1 MNNETLQSEAPIM
14 QVEDLAVTFY
24 SPNGTFRAVR
34 DASLEITRGEVLG
47 LVGESGCGK
56 STVAFAMMGYL
67 PGTAEVEGAVRFEG
81 VDITSLSSAE
91 LMELRGNRIAMVY
104 QDPVTSLN
112 PSMRVGPQVEEALL
126 QHLDID
132 SETARAR
139 SVELFDSVGLA
150 DPDRI
155 GRRYPHQLSG
165 GQQQRVVIA
174 MALACDPHLLIMDE
188 PTTGLDVTT
197 EATIL
202 DLIVE
207 LKDRVNA
214 GILFVSHN
222 LGVIARVA
230 DRVAVMYAGEIVE
243 QAPVREL
250 FKNPSHPYTAGLLSC
265 VPQPP
270 EDDGVERQLSS
281 IPGTVFDAQNEQAEE
296 CLFAPRCP
304 LAQERCTTQSP
315 PLVDTRGNHPHLN
328 PLPSRERGQ
337 AEPHSTSSGGHL
349 SRCFFHRD
357 VTADIWGDAL
367 ERVEKPP
374 EQIESPVLNVSGLR
388 KFYGGGRRKYILFG
402 PPVAPPVRA
411 LMDMD
416 MRIGSGRT
424 TGIVGESGSGK
435 STAARAIVGLEPKDR
450 GNLQLHGQDLE
461 GDVHDRTEDQRS
473 SMRMV
478 FQNPTASLNPKLP
491 VGHTIV
497 RALRKF
503 AGLNKRE
510 SNERAEE
517 LMEAVGLDPS
527 FLERQPT
534 ELSGGQ
540 QQRVALASAFA
551 ANPDLVVADEAVS
564 ALDVSVQ
571 AQVLNLLEDHQRET
585 GNSYVFITHDL
596 GVVRYISDDILVL
609 YAGHVA
615 EYGPSKAVLSAP
627 SHPYTEALLSA
638 APVPDPDAEPTHIRL
653 EGSVPTL
660 RGAFTGCFFAGRC
673 PRKIGDICDT
683 TPPPQQSG
691 PNGDNHFI
699 NCHIPISELESL
711 QMEDSG
717 KAEAAD

>member
-1 MNNETLQSEAPIM
+1 MNHADNPDAPLI
-14 QVEDLAVTFY
+14 QIEDLAVTFLTPRG
-24 SPNGTFRAVR
+24 SFRAVR
-34 DASLEITRGEVLG
+34 SASLEIARGEVLG

-56 STVAFAMMGYL
+56 STVAFAMMNYL
-67 PGTAEVEGAVRFEG
+67 PGTAQVEGAIRFEG
-81 VDITSLSSAE
+81 MDIAEFSDAE
-91 LMELRGNRIAMVY
+91 LRELRGNRIAMVY
-104 QDPVTSLN
+104 QDPITSLN
-112 PSMRVGPQVEEALL
+112 PSMRVGPQIEEAISE
-126 QHLDID
+126 HLDLD
-132 SETARAR
+132 SDAVQRRA
-139 SVELFDSVGLA
+139 VELFESVGLA
-150 DPDRI
+150 DPERI

-243 QAPVREL
+243 EAPVREL
-250 FKNPSHPYTAGLLSC
+250 FKNPRHPYTVGLLSC

-270 EDDGVERQLSS
+270 GDDGIERQLRS
-281 IPGTVFDAQNEQAEE
+281 IPGSVFDAQSEQADS

-304 LAQERCTTQSP
+304 LASDGCVQSSP
-315 PLVDTRGNHPHLN
+315 PLEIVSDAHFAKCFHHSNVTDDLWGEL
-328 PLPSRERGQ
+328 RERLTKPDSDG
-337 AEPHSTSSGGHL
+337 
-349 SRCFFHRD
+349 
-357 VTADIWGDAL
+357 AL
-367 ERVEKPP
+367 
-374 EQIESPVLNVSGLR
+374 PVLNAEDLR
-388 KFYGGGRRKYILFG
+388 KFYGGGRKKYILFG
-402 PPVAPPVRA
+402 PPVRQPVRA
-411 LMDMD
+411 LVDVD
-416 MRIGSGRT
+416 MRVDGGRT
-424 TGIVGESGSGK
+424 LGIVGESGSGK
-435 STAARAIVGLEPKDR
+435 STAARAIVGLESRD
-450 GNLQLHGQDLE
+450 GGELQLRGQTLE
-461 GDVHDRTEDQRS
+461 GDVEDRTEEQRS

-491 VGHTIV
+491 IKHAIT

-503 AGLNKRE
+503 AGVSSAE
-510 SNERAEE
+510 SQERAEQ
-517 LMEAVGLDPS
+517 LMNAVGLDPMYLDRRPS
-527 FLERQPT
+527 

-551 ANPDLVVADEAVS
+551 ANPELVVADEAVS

-571 AQVLNLLEDHQRET
+571 AQVLNLLERHQRES

-596 GVVRYISDDILVL
+596 GVVRYVSDDILVL

-615 EYGPSKAVLSAP
+615 EYGPSEAVLSAP

-660 RGAFTGCFFAGRC
+660 RSAFKGCFFAGRC
-673 PRKIGDICDT
+673 PRKIGDICDDE
-683 TPPPQQSG
+683 PPPEQQG
-691 PNGDNHFI
+691 AGGDSHLI
-699 NCHIPISELESL
+699 NCHIPVDELERL
-711 QMEDSG
+711 QR
-717 KAEAAD
+717 AETVVS

>member
-1 MNNETLQSEAPIM
+1 MDDGQNGDAPLVQI
-14 QVEDLAVTFY
+14 ENLAVTFHTPRG
-24 SPNGTFRAVR
+24 SFRAVR
-34 DASLEITRGEVLG
+34 SASLEIARGEVLG

-56 STVAFAMMGYL
+56 STVAFAMMNYL
-67 PGTAEVEGAVRFEG
+67 PGTAMVEGAVRFEG
-81 VDITSLSSAE
+81 MNISEFSDAE
-91 LMELRGNRIAMVY
+91 LRELRGNRVAMVY
-104 QDPVTSLN
+104 QDPLTSLN
-112 PSMRVGPQVEEALL
+112 PSMRVGQQIEEVLK
-126 QHLDID
+126 QHLDLD
-132 SETARAR
+132 GEAAGRR
-139 SVELFDSVGLA
+139 SVELFTSVGLA
-150 DPDRI
+150 DPERI
-155 GRRYPHQLSG
+155 GSRYPHELSG

-243 QAPVREL
+243 EAPVREL
-250 FKNPSHPYTAGLLSC
+250 FKNPRHPYTIGLLSC

-270 EDDGVERQLSS
+270 GDDGIERQLRS
-281 IPGTVFDAQNEQAEE
+281 IPGSVFDAQTEQTDS

-304 LAQERCTTQSP
+304 MATDTCLEGSP
-315 PLVDTRGNHPHLN
+315 PVARVSH
-328 PLPSRERGQ
+328 
-337 AEPHSTSSGGHL
+337 GHVA
-349 SRCFFHRD
+349 RCFHHADVAEDLWGELRD
-357 VTADIWGDAL
+357 REV
-367 ERVEKPP
+367 KPEP
-374 EQIESPVLNVSGLR
+374 DSPLPVLNAQDLR

-402 PPVAPPVRA
+402 PPVAQPVRA
-411 LMDMD
+411 LVDVD
-416 MRIGSGRT
+416 MRVESGRT
-424 TGIVGESGSGK
+424 LGIVGESGSGK
-435 STAARAIVGLEPKDR
+435 STAARSIVGLEARDSGVLELR
-450 GNLQLHGQDLE
+450 GESLE
-461 GDVHDRTEDQRS
+461 GDVEQRTEDQRS

-491 VGHTIV
+491 IKHAII

-503 AGLNKRE
+503 AGVSASE
-510 SNERAEE
+510 SQERAEQ
-517 LMEAVGLDPS
+517 LMNAVGLDPLYLDRRPS
-527 FLERQPT
+527 

-571 AQVLNLLEDHQRET
+571 AQVLNLLEQHQRET

-596 GVVRYISDDILVL
+596 GVVRYVSDDILVL

-615 EYGPSKAVLSAP
+615 EYGPSEAVLSAP

-660 RGAFTGCFFAGRC
+660 RSAFKGCFFAGRC
-673 PRKIGDICDT
+673 PRKVGDICDNE
-683 TPPPQQSG
+683 PPAEQRG
-691 PNGDNHFI
+691 PGGDSHTI
-699 NCHIPISELESL
+699 NCHIPVEELRVL
-711 QMEDSG
+711 QSAVG
-717 KAEAAD
+717 TSVAD

>member
-1 MNNETLQSEAPIM
+1 MAQALHPDAPLM

-34 DASLEITRGEVLG
+34 DASLEISRGEVLG

-67 PGTAEVEGAVRFEG
+67 PGTAQVDGAVRFEG
-81 VDITSLSSAE
+81 VDITSLSSGE
-91 LMELRGNRIAMVY
+91 IMELRGNRIAMVY

-112 PSMRVGPQVEEALL
+112 PSMRVGPQVEEVLL

-132 SETARAR
+132 SGAARAR
-139 SVELFDSVGLA
+139 SVELFESVGLA

-155 GRRYPHQLSG
+155 GRRYPHELSG

-174 MALACDPHLLIMDE
+174 MALACDPDLLIMDE

-243 QAPVREL
+243 QAPVREI

-281 IPGTVFDAQNEQAEE
+281 IPGTVFDAQAEQSEE

-304 LAQERCTTQSP
+304 LAQESCTSQSP
-315 PLVDTRGNHPHLN
+315 PLVDTVGAGLKPA
-328 PLPSRERGQ
+328 P
-337 AEPHSTSSGGHL
+337 THL
-349 SRCFFHRD
+349 SRCFYHED
-357 VTADIWGDAL
+357 VRPDIWGEAL
-367 ERVEKPP
+367 ARVEKPQ
-374 EQIESPVLNVSGLR
+374 EQDDRPVLNVNGLR

-402 PPVAPPVRA
+402 PPVARPVRA
-411 LMDMD
+411 LVDVNMKV
-416 MRIGSGRT
+416 GSGRT
-424 TGIVGESGSGK
+424 IGIVGESGSGK

-450 GNLQLHGQDLE
+450 GALELHGNELE
-461 GDVHDRTEDQRS
+461 SDVHDRTEDQRAA
-473 SMRMV
+473 MRMV

-503 AGLNKRE
+503 AGLNRQE
-510 SNERAEE
+510 SAERAEE

-527 FLERQPT
+527 FLDRQPT

-571 AQVLNLLEDHQRET
+571 AQVLNLLEEHQRDT

-615 EYGPSKAVLSAP
+615 EYGPSKAVLSVP

-638 APVPDPDAEPTHIRL
+638 APVPDPDSEPTHIRL

-673 PRKIGDICDT
+673 PRKIGEICDT
-683 TPPPQQSG
+683 TPPPRQSG
-691 PNGDNHFI
+691 PNGGNHYI

-711 QMEDSG
+711 QIADSG
-717 KAEAAD
+717 KPSLAR

>member
-1 MNNETLQSEAPIM
+1 MPQTLNSDIPLM
-14 QVEDLAVTFY
+14 QIEDLAVTFHT
-24 SPNGTFRAVR
+24 SSGVFRAVR
-34 DASLEITRGEVLG
+34 NASLQIARGEVLG

-67 PGTAEVEGAVRFEG
+67 PGTAQVGGSIRFEG
-81 VDITSLSSAE
+81 VDITGLSSAD
-91 LMELRGNRIAMVY
+91 LMEMRGNRIAMVY
-104 QDPVTSLN
+104 QDPGTSLN
-112 PSMRVGPQVEEALL
+112 PSMRVGPQVEEVLRH
-126 QHLDID
+126 HLDLD
-132 SETARAR
+132 PEAARNR
-139 SVELFDSVGLA
+139 TVELFESVGLA
-150 DPDRI
+150 DPRNL

-165 GQQQRVVIA
+165 GMQQRVVIA
-174 MALACDPHLLIMDE
+174 MALACDPDLLIMDE

-230 DRVAVMYAGEIVE
+230 DRVAVMYAGEVVE
-243 QAPVREL
+243 QAPVGEIFRQ
-250 FKNPSHPYTAGLLSC
+250 PSHPYTAGLLSC

-270 EDDGVERQLSS
+270 GDDGVEHELSS
-281 IPGTVFDAQNEQAEE
+281 IPGTVFDAQAEHADQ
-296 CLFAPRCP
+296 CLFASRCP
-304 LAQERCTTQSP
+304 LVQDSCLSQSP
-315 PLVDTRGNHPHLN
+315 PLVAAR
-328 PLPSRERGQ
+328 PL
-337 AEPHSTSSGGHL
+337 HL
-349 SRCFFHRD
+349 SKCLYHHD
-357 VTADIWGDAL
+357 VRPDIWGEPQA
-367 ERVEKPP
+367 RAEKPR
-374 EQIESPVLNVSGLR
+374 EEEAVPVLNAERLR
-388 KFYGGGRRKYILFG
+388 KFYGGGRKKYIFFG
-402 PPVAPPVRA
+402 PPVTRPVRA
-411 LMDMD
+411 LVDVD
-416 MRIGSGRT
+416 IQVSPGRT
-424 TGIVGESGSGK
+424 IGIVGESGSGK

-450 GNLQLHGQDLE
+450 GSLKLHGESLE
-461 GDVHDRTEDQRS
+461 GAVHDRSEEQRS
-473 SMRMV
+473 AMRMV

-491 VGHTIV
+491 IGHAIV

-503 AGLNKRE
+503 AGLGRWE
-510 SNERAEE
+510 SRERAED

-527 FLERQPT
+527 FLNRQPA

-571 AQVLNLLEDHQRET
+571 AQVLNLLETHQRET

-615 EYGPSKAVLSAP
+615 EYGPSKAVLNVP

-660 RGAFTGCFFAGRC
+660 RSAFRGCFFAGRC
-673 PRKIGDICDT
+673 PRKLGDICDT
-683 TPPPQQSG
+683 TPPPEQRASSG
-691 PNGDNHFI
+691 NDHVI
-699 NCHIPISELESL
+699 NCHIPVADLEVL
-711 QMEDSG
+711 QR
-717 KAEAAD
+717 EAATAPTAAD

>member
-1 MNNETLQSEAPIM
+1 MNHADSTEAPLI
-14 QVEDLAVTFY
+14 QLEDLAVTFQTPRG
-24 SPNGTFRAVR
+24 SFRAVR
-34 DASLEITRGEVLG
+34 SASLEIARGEVLG

-56 STVAFAMMGYL
+56 STVAFAMMNYL
-67 PGTAEVEGAVRFEG
+67 PGTAQVDGAVRFEG
-81 VDITSLSSAE
+81 MDIAE
-91 LMELRGNRIAMVY
+91 FSDADLRELRGNRIAMVY
-104 QDPVTSLN
+104 QDPLTSLN
-112 PSMRVGPQVEEALL
+112 PSMRIGPQIEEVLKH
-126 QHLDID
+126 HLDMD
-132 SETARAR
+132 GEAAQSRA
-139 SVELFDSVGLA
+139 VELFASVGLA
-150 DPDRI
+150 DPERI
-155 GRRYPHQLSG
+155 GARYPHELSG

-243 QAPVREL
+243 EAPVREL
-250 FKNPSHPYTAGLLSC
+250 FKNPRHPYTVGLLSC

-270 EDDGVERQLSS
+270 GDDGAERQLRS
-281 IPGTVFDAQNEQAEE
+281 IPGTVFDAQSAQTDS

-304 LAQERCTTQSP
+304 LVSDGCVQSSP
-315 PLVDTRGNHPHLN
+315 PLEIVSDAHFAKCFSHSDVTDDLWGEL
-328 PLPSRERGQ
+328 RER
-337 AEPHSTSSGGHL
+337 L
-349 SRCFFHRD
+349 
-357 VTADIWGDAL
+357 V
-367 ERVEKPP
+367 KPP
-374 EQIESPVLNVSGLR
+374 SNGELPVLNAEDVR
-388 KFYGGGRRKYILFG
+388 KFYGGGRKKYILFG
-402 PPVAPPVRA
+402 PPVQEPVRA
-411 LMDMD
+411 LVDVD
-416 MRIGSGRT
+416 MRVDGGRT
-424 TGIVGESGSGK
+424 LGIVGESGSGK
-435 STAARAIVGLEPKDR
+435 STAARAIVGLEARDR
-450 GNLQLHGQDLE
+450 GILELRGQALE
-461 GDVHDRTEDQRS
+461 GDVGDRTEEQRS

-491 VGHTIV
+491 IKHAIT

-503 AGLNKRE
+503 AGVSRSE
-510 SNERAEE
+510 SQERAEQ
-517 LMEAVGLDPS
+517 LMNAVGLDPLYLDRRPS
-527 FLERQPT
+527 

-571 AQVLNLLEDHQRET
+571 AQVLNLLEEHQRET

-596 GVVRYISDDILVL
+596 GVVRYVSDDILVL

-615 EYGPSKAVLSAP
+615 EYGPSEAVLSAP

-660 RGAFTGCFFAGRC
+660 RSAFKGCFFAGRC
-673 PRKIGDICDT
+673 PRKVGDICDNE
-683 TPPPQQSG
+683 PPPRQQG
-691 PNGDNHFI
+691 PGGTSHII
-699 NCHIPISELESL
+699 NCHIPIDELEEL
-711 QMEDSG
+711 QQADSPQSS
-717 KAEAAD
+717 AAD

>member
-1 MNNETLQSEAPIM
+1 MDQAIQPDAPLM

-34 DASLEITRGEVLG
+34 NASLEIARGEVLG

-67 PGTAEVEGAVRFEG
+67 PGTAQVDGAVRFEG
-81 VDITSLSSAE
+81 VDITSLSSSE
-91 LMELRGNRIAMVY
+91 LMELRGNRISIVY

-112 PSMRVGPQVEEALL
+112 PSMRVGPQVEEVLT
-126 QHLDID
+126 QHLDLD
-132 SETARAR
+132 ADDALAR

-243 QAPVREL
+243 QAPVREI

-270 EDDGVERQLSS
+270 GDDGVERQLSS
-281 IPGTVFDAQNEQAEE
+281 IPGTVFDAQAEQSAE

-304 LAQERCTTQSP
+304 LAQESCTSQSP
-315 PLVDTRGNHPHLN
+315 PLVDTGD
-328 PLPSRERGQ
+328 
-337 AEPHSTSSGGHL
+337 GHL
-349 SRCFFHRD
+349 SRCFFHGD
-357 VTADIWGDAL
+357 VRSDIWGEAL
-367 ERVEKPP
+367 ARVEKPQ
-374 EQIESPVLNVSGLR
+374 EQVESPVLNVSGLR

-402 PPVAPPVRA
+402 PPVARPVRA
-411 LMDMD
+411 LVDVDMKV
-416 MRIGSGRT
+416 GSGRT
-424 TGIVGESGSGK
+424 IGIVGESGSGK

-450 GNLQLHGQDLE
+450 GALELHGNELE
-461 GDVHDRTEDQRS
+461 SDVHDRTEDQRAA
-473 SMRMV
+473 MRMV

-503 AGLNKRE
+503 AGLNRQE

-517 LMEAVGLDPS
+517 LMEAVGLDPT
-527 FLERQPT
+527 FLDRQPT

-540 QQRVALASAFA
+540 QQRVALAGAFA

-615 EYGPSKAVLSAP
+615 EYGPSKAVLSVP

-673 PRKIGDICDT
+673 PRKLGEICDT
-683 TPPPQQSG
+683 TPPPRQSG
-691 PNGDNHFI
+691 PDGGNHFI

-711 QMEDSG
+711 QVADSG
-717 KAEAAD
+717 EPSLAK

>member
-1 MNNETLQSEAPIM
+1 MNHADNSDAPII
-14 QVEDLAVTFY
+14 QLENLAVTFQT
-24 SPNGTFRAVR
+24 PRGAFRAVR
-34 DASLEITRGEVLG
+34 SASLEIARGEVVG

-56 STVAFAMMGYL
+56 STVAFAMMDYL
-67 PGTAEVEGAVRFEG
+67 PGTANVEGAVRFEG
-81 VDITSLSSAE
+81 MDISQFTDAE
-91 LMELRGNRIAMVY
+91 LRELRGNRIAMVY
-104 QDPVTSLN
+104 QDPITSLN
-112 PSMRVGPQVEEALL
+112 PSMRVGPQIEEVLKH
-126 QHLDID
+126 HLDMD
-132 SETARAR
+132 SDAAQRRA
-139 SVELFDSVGLA
+139 VELFESVGLA
-150 DPDRI
+150 DPERI

-165 GQQQRVVIA
+165 GMQQRVVIA

-243 QAPVREL
+243 EAPVREL

-270 EDDGVERQLSS
+270 GDDGVELQLRS
-281 IPGTVFDAQNEQAEE
+281 IPGAVFDAQMEQANS

-304 LAQERCTTQSP
+304 LAGSECITTTP
-315 PLVDTRGNHPHLN
+315 PLTVV
-328 PLPSRERGQ
+328 
-337 AEPHSTSSGGHL
+337 AESHRV
-349 SRCFFHRD
+349 RCLHHD
-357 VTADIWGDAL
+357 EVNEGIWGDLL
-367 ERVEKPP
+367 ERVVKPP
-374 EQIESPVLNVSGLR
+374 PEEATPALYAEDLR

-402 PPVAPPVRA
+402 PPVRPPVRA
-411 LMDMD
+411 LVDVD
-416 MRIGSGRT
+416 MRVGGGRT
-424 TGIVGESGSGK
+424 LGIVGESGSGK
-435 STAARAIVGLEPKDR
+435 STAARAIVGLESKD
-450 GNLQLHGQDLE
+450 GGVLQLRGQELE
-461 GDVHDRTEDQRS
+461 GDVEDRTEDQRS
-473 SMRMV
+473 AMRMV

-491 VGHTIV
+491 IKHAIT

-503 AGLNKRE
+503 AGVRRGEIRE
-510 SNERAEE
+510 RSEE
-517 LMEAVGLDPS
+517 LMSAVGLDPLYLDRLPS
-527 FLERQPT
+527 

-571 AQVLNLLEDHQRET
+571 AQVLNLLEERQRET
-585 GNSYVFITHDL
+585 GNAYVFITHDL
-596 GVVRYISDDILVL
+596 GVVRYVSDDILVL

-615 EYGPSKAVLSAP
+615 EYGPSEAVLSTP

-660 RGAFTGCFFAGRC
+660 RSAFKGCFFAGRC

-683 TPPPQQSG
+683 EQPPEQRG
-691 PNGDNHFI
+691 PGGEAHMI
-699 NCHIPISELESL
+699 NCHIPVEELERL
-711 QMEDSG
+711 QRADVSG
-717 KAEAAD
+717 SAAAG

>member
-1 MNNETLQSEAPIM
+1 M

-34 DASLEITRGEVLG
+34 DASLEIARGEVLG

-81 VDITSLSSAE
+81 VDITSLSTSE

-112 PSMRVGPQVEEALL
+112 PSMRVGPQVEEVLL

-132 SETARAR
+132 SDTARSR
-139 SVELFDSVGLA
+139 SVELFESVGLPA
-150 DPDRI
+150 ANRI
-155 GRRYPHQLSG
+155 GRRYPHELSG

-174 MALACDPHLLIMDE
+174 MALACDPNLLIMDE

-270 EDDGVERQLSS
+270 GDDGVERQLSS
-281 IPGTVFDAQNEQAEE
+281 IPGTVFDAQTEQSAE

-304 LAQERCTTQSP
+304 LAQESCTTQAP
-315 PLVDTRGNHPHLN
+315 PLVGTGD
-328 PLPSRERGQ
+328 
-337 AEPHSTSSGGHL
+337 GHL
-349 SRCFFHRD
+349 SRCFFHAD
-357 VTADIWGDAL
+357 VKADIWGEAL
-367 ERVEKPP
+367 ARVEKPR
-374 EQIESPVLNVSGLR
+374 EQDAEPVLDVNGLR
-388 KFYGGGRRKYILFG
+388 KFYGGGRKKYILFG
-402 PPVAPPVRA
+402 PPVSPPVRA

-424 TGIVGESGSGK
+424 VGIVGESGSGK

-450 GNLQLHGQDLE
+450 GDLQLHGDDLE
-461 GDVHDRTEDQRS
+461 GNVHDRTEDQRS
-473 SMRMV
+473 AMRMV

-491 VGHTIV
+491 VGHAIV

-503 AGLNKRE
+503 AGLNKQE

-517 LMEAVGLDPS
+517 LMEAVGLDPT
-527 FLERQPT
+527 FLDRQPT

-660 RGAFTGCFFAGRC
+660 RGAFSGCFFAGRC

-683 TPPPQQSG
+683 TPPPTQTG
-691 PNGDNHFI
+691 PSGDNHFI

-711 QMEDSG
+711 QRADSG
-717 KAEAAD
+717 EPTLAG

>member
-1 MNNETLQSEAPIM
+1 MNHADNSDAPII
-14 QVEDLAVTFY
+14 QLENLAVTFQT
-24 SPNGTFRAVR
+24 PRGAFRAVR
-34 DASLEITRGEVLG
+34 SASLEIARGEVVG

-56 STVAFAMMGYL
+56 STVAFAMMDYL
-67 PGTAEVEGAVRFEG
+67 PGTANVEGAVRFEG
-81 VDITSLSSAE
+81 MDISRFTDAE
-91 LMELRGNRIAMVY
+91 LRELRGNRIAMVY
-104 QDPVTSLN
+104 QDPITSLN
-112 PSMRVGPQVEEALL
+112 PSMRVGPQIEEVLKH
-126 QHLDID
+126 HLDMD
-132 SETARAR
+132 AEAAQRRA
-139 SVELFDSVGLA
+139 VELFESVGLA
-150 DPDRI
+150 DPGRI

-165 GQQQRVVIA
+165 GMQQRVVIA

-243 QAPVREL
+243 EAPVREL
-250 FKNPSHPYTAGLLSC
+250 FNNPSHPYTAGLLSC

-270 EDDGVERQLSS
+270 GDDGIERQLRS
-281 IPGTVFDAQNEQAEE
+281 IPGSVFDAQMEQTNS

-304 LAQERCTTQSP
+304 LAREECSTSTP
-315 PLVDTRGNHPHLN
+315 PLAGVAD
-328 PLPSRERGQ
+328 
-337 AEPHSTSSGGHL
+337 GHL
-349 SRCFFHRD
+349 ARCFHHD
-357 VTADIWGDAL
+357 EVHDGIWGDL
-367 ERVEKPP
+367 IERVIKPASEEP
-374 EQIESPVLNVSGLR
+374 TPALYAEDLR

-402 PPVAPPVRA
+402 PPVRPPVRA
-411 LMDMD
+411 LVDVDMSVD
-416 MRIGSGRT
+416 GGRT
-424 TGIVGESGSGK
+424 LGIVGESGSGK
-435 STAARAIVGLEPKDR
+435 STAARAIVGLEARD
-450 GNLQLHGQDLE
+450 GGDLQLRGQALE
-461 GDVHDRTEDQRS
+461 GDVEDRTSDQRS
-473 SMRMV
+473 AMRMV

-491 VGHTIV
+491 IKHAIT

-503 AGLNKRE
+503 AGVRRGEIRE
-510 SNERAEE
+510 RSEE
-517 LMEAVGLDPS
+517 LMNAVGLDPLYLDRLPS
-527 FLERQPT
+527 

-540 QQRVALASAFA
+540 QQRVALAGAFA

-571 AQVLNLLEDHQRET
+571 AQVLNLLEQRQRET
-585 GNSYVFITHDL
+585 GNAYVFITHDL
-596 GVVRYISDDILVL
+596 GVVRYVSDDILVL

-615 EYGPSKAVLSAP
+615 EYGPSEAVLSSP

-660 RGAFTGCFFAGRC
+660 RSAFRGCFFAGRC

-683 TPPPQQSG
+683 QPPPEQRG
-691 PNGDNHFI
+691 PGGDGHMI
-699 NCHIPISELESL
+699 NCHIPVEELERL
-711 QMEDSG
+711 QQTI
-717 KAEAAD
+717 A

>member
-1 MNNETLQSEAPIM
+1 MTQALQQDAPLM

-34 DASLEITRGEVLG
+34 DASLEISRGEVLG

-67 PGTAEVEGAVRFEG
+67 PGTAQVDGAVRFEG
-81 VDITSLSSAE
+81 VDITTLSSGE
-91 LMELRGNRIAMVY
+91 IMELRGNRIAMVY

-112 PSMRVGPQVEEALL
+112 PSMRVGPQVEEVLL
-126 QHLDID
+126 QHLDLD
-132 SETARAR
+132 SDAARVR
-139 SVELFDSVGLA
+139 SVELFESVGLA

-155 GRRYPHQLSG
+155 GRRYPHELSG

-270 EDDGVERQLSS
+270 GDDGVERQLSS
-281 IPGTVFDAQNEQAEE
+281 IPGTVFDAQTEQSAE

-304 LAQERCTTQSP
+304 LAQESCTLQSP
-315 PLVDTRGNHPHLN
+315 PLVDTGD
-328 PLPSRERGQ
+328 
-337 AEPHSTSSGGHL
+337 GHL
-349 SRCFFHRD
+349 SRCFFHGD
-357 VTADIWGDAL
+357 VRSDIWGEAL
-367 ERVEKPP
+367 ARVEKPQ
-374 EQIESPVLNVSGLR
+374 EQVESPVLNVSGLR

-402 PPVAPPVRA
+402 PPVARPVRA
-411 LMDMD
+411 LVDVDMKV
-416 MRIGSGRT
+416 GSGRT
-424 TGIVGESGSGK
+424 IGIVGESGSGK

-450 GNLQLHGQDLE
+450 GALELHGNELE
-461 GDVHDRTEDQRS
+461 SDVNDRTEDQRAA
-473 SMRMV
+473 MRMV

-503 AGLNKRE
+503 AGLNRQE
-510 SNERAEE
+510 SAERAEE
-517 LMEAVGLDPS
+517 LMEAVGLDPT
-527 FLERQPT
+527 FLDRQPT

-540 QQRVALASAFA
+540 QQRVALAGAFA

-571 AQVLNLLEDHQRET
+571 AQVLNLLEEHQRDT

-615 EYGPSKAVLSAP
+615 EYGPSKAVLSVP

-673 PRKIGDICDT
+673 PRKLGEICDT
-683 TPPPQQSG
+683 TPPPRQSG
-691 PNGDNHFI
+691 PDGGNHFI

-711 QMEDSG
+711 QVADSG
-717 KAEAAD
+717 EPSLAK

>member
-1 MNNETLQSEAPIM
+1 MDQTYSPDAPII
-14 QVEDLAVTFY
+14 QLENLAVTFHT
-24 SPNGTFRAVR
+24 PRGPFRAVR
-34 DASLEITRGEVLG
+34 SASLEIARGEVLG

-56 STVAFAMMGYL
+56 STVAFAMMNYL
-67 PGTAEVEGAVRFEG
+67 PATAQVEGAVRFEG
-81 VDITSLSSAE
+81 MDIAEFSDAE
-91 LMELRGNRIAMVY
+91 LRELRGNRIAMVY
-104 QDPVTSLN
+104 QDPLTSLS
-112 PSMRVGPQVEEALL
+112 PSMRVGPQIEEVLKH
-126 QHLDID
+126 HLNLD
-132 SETARAR
+132 SEAAQQRV
-139 SVELFDSVGLA
+139 VELFESVGLA
-150 DPDRI
+150 DPGRI

-165 GQQQRVVIA
+165 GMQQRVVIA

-243 QAPVREL
+243 EAPVRDL
-250 FKNPSHPYTAGLLSC
+250 FKSPSHPYTAGLLSC

-270 EDDGVERQLSS
+270 EDDGVERQLRS
-281 IPGTVFDAQNEQAEE
+281 IPGAVFDAQNEQTDS

-304 LAQERCTTQSP
+304 LASDTCVQAAP
-315 PLVDTRGNHPHLN
+315 PLVQVSD
-328 PLPSRERGQ
+328 
-337 AEPHSTSSGGHL
+337 GHAA
-349 SRCFFHRD
+349 RCFYHSD
-357 VTADIWGDAL
+357 VNQDIWGEL
-367 ERVEKPP
+367 RERIEKPD
-374 EQIESPVLNVSGLR
+374 SDGAVPVLNAEELR
-388 KFYGGGRRKYILFG
+388 KFYGGGRKKYIFFG
-402 PPVAPPVRA
+402 PTVRQPVRA
-411 LMDMD
+411 LVDID
-416 MRIGSGRT
+416 MRVEGGRT
-424 TGIVGESGSGK
+424 LGIVGESGSGK
-435 STAARAIVGLEPKDR
+435 STAARAIVGLEARNGGKLELR
-450 GNLQLHGQDLE
+450 GEDLE
-461 GDVHDRTEDQRS
+461 GDVGDRTEDQRS

-478 FQNPTASLNPKLP
+478 FQNPTSSLNPKLP
-491 VGHTIV
+491 IKHAIT

-503 AGLNKRE
+503 ADVGRE
-510 SNERAEE
+510 ESQERAEE
-517 LMEAVGLDPS
+517 LMNAVGLDPLYLDRRPS
-527 FLERQPT
+527 

-571 AQVLNLLEDHQRET
+571 AQVLNLLERHQRET

-615 EYGPSKAVLSAP
+615 EYGPSNAVLSTP

-638 APVPDPDAEPTHIRL
+638 APVPDPDAKPTHIRL

-660 RGAFTGCFFAGRC
+660 RSAFKGCFFAGRC

-683 TPPPQQSG
+683 QPPPERHGPSG
-691 PNGDNHFI
+691 ENHMI
-699 NCHIPISELESL
+699 NCHIPVEELERLQRADVNGSGRNSL
-711 QMEDSG
+711 STTS
-717 KAEAAD
+717 KRAV

>member
-1 MNNETLQSEAPIM
+1 MNHAENSEAPLI
-14 QVEDLAVTFY
+14 QLEDLAVTFNTPRG
-24 SPNGTFRAVR
+24 SFRAVR
-34 DASLEITRGEVLG
+34 SASLEISRGEVLG

-56 STVAFAMMGYL
+56 STVAFAMMDYL
-67 PGTAEVEGAVRFEG
+67 PGTAQVDGAVRFEG
-81 VDITSLSSAE
+81 MDISEFSNAE
-91 LMELRGNRIAMVY
+91 LRELRGNRIAMVY
-104 QDPVTSLN
+104 QDPLTSLN
-112 PSMRVGPQVEEALL
+112 PSMRIGSQIEEVLK
-126 QHLDID
+126 QHLDLD
-132 SETARAR
+132 GEAAQSRA
-139 SVELFDSVGLA
+139 VELFSSVGLA
-150 DPDRI
+150 DPGRI
-155 GRRYPHQLSG
+155 GNRYPHELSG

-243 QAPVREL
+243 EAPVREL
-250 FKNPSHPYTAGLLSC
+250 FKNPRHPYTVGLLSC

-270 EDDGVERQLSS
+270 GDDGVERQLRS
-281 IPGTVFDAQNEQAEE
+281 IPGTVFDAQNTETDS

-304 LAQERCTTQSP
+304 MATDICVQAPPPVAQVSEGHVARCCHQT
-315 PLVDTRGNHPHLN
+315 
-328 PLPSRERGQ
+328 
-337 AEPHSTSSGGHL
+337 
-349 SRCFFHRD
+349 D
-357 VTADIWGDAL
+357 VTDDLWGELRDRL
-367 ERVEKPP
+367 VKPP
-374 EQIESPVLNVSGLR
+374 SNGGIPVLNAQDLR

-402 PPVAPPVRA
+402 PPVRQPVRA
-411 LMDMD
+411 LVDVDMKVD
-416 MRIGSGRT
+416 GGRT
-424 TGIVGESGSGK
+424 LGIVGESGSGK
-435 STAARAIVGLEPKDR
+435 STAARAIVGLEARDR
-450 GNLQLHGQDLE
+450 GTLELRGQALE
-461 GDVHDRTEDQRS
+461 GEVGHRTEEQRS

-491 VGHTIV
+491 IKHAIT

-503 AGLNKRE
+503 AGVSRSE
-510 SNERAEE
+510 SQQRAEQ
-517 LMEAVGLDPS
+517 LMNAVGLDPLYLDRRPS
-527 FLERQPT
+527 

-571 AQVLNLLEDHQRET
+571 AQVLNLLEEHQRET

-596 GVVRYISDDILVL
+596 GVVRYVSDDILVL

-615 EYGPSKAVLSAP
+615 EYGPSEAVLSAP

-638 APVPDPDAEPTHIRL
+638 APVPDPDAEPSHIRL

-660 RGAFTGCFFAGRC
+660 RSEFKGCFFAGRC
-673 PRKIGDICDT
+673 PRKIGDICDSE
-683 TPPPQQSG
+683 PPPEQQG
-691 PNGDNHFI
+691 PGGENHTI
-699 NCHIPISELESL
+699 NCHIPIAELEQL
-711 QMEDSG
+711 QG
-717 KAEAAD
+717 AIAQ

>member
-1 MNNETLQSEAPIM
+1 MTTDTLNPDAPLM

-24 SPNGTFRAVR
+24 TPRGSFRAVR
-34 DASLEITRGEVLG
+34 GASLEISRGEVLG

-67 PGTAEVEGAVRFEG
+67 PGTAQVEGAVSFEG
-81 VDITSLSSAE
+81 TDITHLSNAE

-112 PSMRVGPQVEEALL
+112 PSMRVGPQVEEAIS
-126 QHLDID
+126 QHLDLD
-132 SETARAR
+132 ADAVRDR
-139 SVELFDSVGLA
+139 SVELFESVGLA
-150 DPDRI
+150 DPSRI

-202 DLIVE
+202 DLVVD

-270 EDDGVERQLSS
+270 GDDGVERQLSS
-281 IPGTVFDAQNEQAEE
+281 IPGAVFDAQSPNADE

-304 LAQERCTTQSP
+304 LAQESCVSQSP
-315 PLVDTRGNHPHLN
+315 PVVNAGANGHHFVKCLYHDDV
-328 PLPSRERGQ
+328 
-337 AEPHSTSSGGHL
+337 HS
-349 SRCFFHRD
+349 D
-357 VTADIWGDAL
+357 VWGEDLA
-367 ERVEKPP
+367 RVIKPP
-374 EQIESPVLNVSGLR
+374 ESDETPVLNAERLR

-411 LMDMD
+411 LVDVD
-416 MRIGSGRT
+416 MRVGEGRT
-424 TGIVGESGSGK
+424 LGIVGESGSGK
-435 STAARAIVGLEPKDR
+435 STAARAIVGLEQKNGGRLELR
-450 GNLQLHGQDLE
+450 GQNLE
-461 GDVHDRTEDQRS
+461 ADVHDRTEDQRAA
-473 SMRMV
+473 MRMV
-478 FQNPTASLNPKLP
+478 FQNPTASLNPKMP
-491 VGHTIV
+491 IGHAIS

-503 AGLNKRE
+503 AGIPRSE
-510 SNERAEE
+510 TRERAEE
-517 LMEAVGLDPS
+517 LMDAVGLDPS
-527 FLERQPT
+527 FLDREPS

-571 AQVLNLLEDHQRET
+571 AQVLNLLEEHQRQY

-596 GVVRYISDDILVL
+596 GVVRYVSDDILVL
-609 YAGHVA
+609 YAGHIA
-615 EYGPSKAVLSAP
+615 EYGPAADVLSAP

-660 RGAFTGCFFAGRC
+660 RAAFTGCFFADRC
-673 PRKIGDICDT
+673 PRKLGDICDT
-683 TPPPQQSG
+683 EPPPVQSG
-691 PNGDNHFI
+691 PGGDAHMI
-699 NCHIPISELESL
+699 NCHIPIQDLATM
-711 QMEDSG
+711 QG
-717 KAEAAD
+717 